1 MAQVADPAKK
11 EADLKVRLK
20 LFTTNLTTYGYA
32 IMGASFVDPYIKGAG
47 FKSASFVGMGLAV
60 VLHSLSWYI
69 APHGEKP

>member
-1 MAQVADPAKK
+1 MARPTNPAKR

-20 LFTTNLTTYGYA
+20 LFTTNLTTYAYA

-47 FKSASFVGMGLAV
+47 FKTASYVGLALAL
-60 VLHSLSWYI
+60 VLHTLAWYI